1 LAIEKAVPSA
11 KQRAD
16 RSTASRNDFVALT
29 PDSNQ
34 TRAQQLA
41 IREAAEKDALL
52 REVDEAVRQDQVGT
66 IFKRHG
72 IAIFGGLA
80 LALAAF
86 GGWLFW
92 SEYREG
98 QLEERSEKLITTLDK
113 VDAGQIDAADADL
126 ATLAEGSSATAVSA
140 KLTRAAIALRA
151 NRKQEAVALF
161 EGIAAD
167 ADAPQAYRD
176 LATIR
181 AVAVQFDQMKPQEV
195 VDRLKPLA
203 TPGNPWFGSAG
214 ELVGMAYLAQNKRE
228 LAGPLFAA
236 IAKDEKVPRTLRS
249 RTRQLAGVLGYD
261 AVVDVDRTLAE
272 MREETAGANAP
283 VPAATQ

>member
-1 LAIEKAVPSA
+1 M
-11 KQRAD
+11 
-16 RSTASRNDFVALT
+16 ALT
-29 PDSNQ
+29 PDPQQ

-66 IFKRHG
+66 VFKRHG
-72 IAIFGGLA
+72 LAIGGGLV

-92 SEYREG
+92 SDYRER

-113 VDAGQIDAADADL
+113 VDAGQIDAADAEL
-126 ATLAEGSSATAVSA
+126 AALAAEGSSATAAAA
-140 KLTRAAIALRA
+140 KLTRAAIALRN

-161 EGIAAD
+161 ESIATD

-195 VDRLKPLA
+195 IDRLKPLA

-236 IAKDEKVPRTLRS
+236 IAKDEKVPQTLRS